1 MLCAS
6 FWREVP
12 TMRGSTTEDR
22 QRLRPLLSGST
33 RASLRT
39 CSTPVPIPSWGR
51 SRQSRSRR
59 SSTFRRCSRCSSGR
73 PRPDCE
79 LEVPRPPP
87 GPDRIRCR
95 TASETQTATER
106 GLTPQV
112 AVRSRSPARQPP
124 LGEWPL
130 VAAEDEARGHDPD
143 RLIIPTAEPF
153 PVFHR
158 QKSLFDS
165 VIGYLGVTQGSLFDS
180 VVGVGTARGA
190 GLARGDS
197 RMFQGGCGRVSGVAG
212 DRHPARAGRCGPV
225 RAGRGP
231 VWWVVRGWP
240 GRGADSPFGWCVGH
254 PGNYSTL
261 TAPPRTS
268 WAAVLPVYLG
278 FLCLRGTAGGR
289 SATTVGEHIMRK
301 IQVKL
306 FGPTTV
312 ITADGTALSDLGGI
326 KPRQVLEILALAVG
340 TPVSKDR
347 LVEQLWGDNPPRP
360 YTGTLENYI
369 SLLRRKMGIA
379 PGPGSA
385 LATTPNGDL
394 LDATPGAGDP
404 HPVPPLTPPPPGP
417 PPPRSGH
424 PPTRSPG
431 RPRPP
436 RAPRPCDALAATEQA
451 LGLITGELLAS
462 EPYAEW
468 AGDER
473 AQFATEYLTAC
484 NRAAD
489 HALHAGDPHT
499 AITLAR
505 AAIETDQISET
516 AWQLLIRGL
525 SAIGARSEALRA
537 YLDLRATLIEALG
550 TEPSTTS
557 RALYLDLLAED
568 RDQTTPATSI
578 NEVKTLLALLR
589 DALDDLPHLDLSVN
603 DRKLTARAERLVAAA

>member
-1 MLCAS
+1 
-6 FWREVP
+6 
-12 TMRGSTTEDR
+12 
-22 QRLRPLLSGST
+22 
-33 RASLRT
+33 
-39 CSTPVPIPSWGR
+39 
-51 SRQSRSRR
+51 
-59 SSTFRRCSRCSSGR
+59 
-73 PRPDCE
+73 
-79 LEVPRPPP
+79 
-87 GPDRIRCR
+87 
-95 TASETQTATER
+95 
-106 GLTPQV
+106 
-112 AVRSRSPARQPP
+112 
-124 LGEWPL
+124 
-130 VAAEDEARGHDPD
+130 
-143 RLIIPTAEPF
+143 
-153 PVFHR
+153 
-158 QKSLFDS
+158 
-165 VIGYLGVTQGSLFDS
+165 
-180 VVGVGTARGA
+180 
-190 GLARGDS
+190 
-197 RMFQGGCGRVSGVAG
+197 
-212 DRHPARAGRCGPV
+212 
-225 RAGRGP
+225 
-231 VWWVVRGWP
+231 
-240 GRGADSPFGWCVGH
+240 
-254 PGNYSTL
+254 
-261 TAPPRTS
+261 
-268 WAAVLPVYLG
+268 
-278 FLCLRGTAGGR
+278 
-289 SATTVGEHIMRK
+289 MRK

-347 LVEQLWGDNPPRP
+347 LVEQLWGDNPPRT
-360 YTGTLENYI
+360 YTGTLESYI

-379 PGPGSA
+379 RGRGSA
-385 LATTPNGDL
+385 LATTSNGYL
-394 LDATPGAGDP
+394 LDATQVEVDLDQFRRLTRPAPSTRPG
-404 HPVPPLTPPPPGP
+404 
-417 PPPRSGH
+417 
-424 PPTRSPG
+424 
-431 RPRPP
+431 
-436 RAPRPCDALAATEQA
+436 DALAGTQQA

-516 AWQLLIRGL
+516 AWQLLIRAL
-525 SAIGARSEALRA
+525 AATGARSEALRA

-550 TEPSTTS
+550 TEPSPTS